1 MVTGKLAQH
10 RDGGQQVAMALVKLC
25 QTSCEQSLLL
35 ATPAVVCT
43 RLSRDPV
50 RRHR

>member
-1 MVTGKLAQH
+1 MVIGKLAQH
-10 RDGGQQVAMALVKLC
+10 RVGGQQVVMALAKHC

-35 ATPAVVCT
+35 ATPAVVRA
-43 RLSRDPV
+43 RLSRDRV